1 MCYATLSHY
10 DNDRKQR
17 QNDAKTATILVLSY
31 YYLAPVRSKCYYKQT
46 MTDVAVWLK
55 CYMVSSRVGTSSFL
69 REPPFLGTPSFW
81 SKFEMLP
88 PLSESHPNWYM
99 QIVRNTIK
107 WRCYVS
113 YYSKSIE
120 NIISSTLFTSRL
132 NSVFLLLTLP
142 LAIYCL

>member
-1 MCYATLSHY
+1 MPKWRKNCRNTTRCYVSY
-10 DNDRKQR
+10 
-17 QNDAKTATILVLSY
+17 Y

-69 REPPFLGTPSFW
+69 REPPPFWVPPSFW
-81 SKFEMLP
+81 SKYEMLP

-120 NIISSTLFTSRL
+120 NIISSTLFTFRL